1 MMGIALS
8 MLGIGKRIMGWLSEG
23 VRWLFKAWYRI
34 AIAVLLMLGAY
45 LLLANISLR
54 NQVKHW
60 QTRYTVEATAHITTK
75 VDYANA
81 QQVAADINKRQVARI
96 ESEYAAIA
104 EKSEKSYE
112 KRLAGNRASL
122 AKFLRSKTAKGAPEG
137 TGTGST
143 AEMPGEP
150 LQASE
155 TAIVPVADLE
165 TVADSYAQLDA
176 LIEWAEGI
184 GQVNT
189 APE

>member
-1 MMGIALS
+1 MLSFALS

-34 AIAVLLMLGAY
+34 AIAVLLMVGVY

-60 QTRYTVEATAHITTK
+60 KTRYTVEATAHITTR
-75 VDYANA
+75 VNYANA

-112 KRLAGNRASL
+112 KRLADNRATL
-122 AKFLRSKTAKGAPEG
+122 AKFLRSKAVKGASEG
-137 TGTGST
+137 TGTGNT
-143 AEMPGEP
+143 TEMPGEP
-150 LQASE
+150 LQTSE
-155 TAIVPVADLE
+155 TAIIPVTDLE
-165 TVADSYAQLDA
+165 TVADAYAQLDA

-184 GQVNT
+184 GAVDTSQ
-189 APE
+189 

>member
-8 MLGIGKRIMGWLSEG
+8 MLGIGKRIMSWLADA

-34 AIAVLLMLGAY
+34 AIAVLLMLGIY

-60 QTRYTVEATAHITTK
+60 KNRYTVEATAHITTK

-112 KRLAGNRASL
+112 KRLADNRATL
-122 AKFLRSKTAKGAPEG
+122 AKFLRSKAAKGASEG

-143 AEMPGEP
+143 TEMPGEP
-150 LQASE
+150 LQATE
-155 TAIVPVADLE
+155 TAIIPVTDLE
-165 TVADSYAQLDA
+165 TVADAYAQLDA

-184 GQVNT
+184 GEVNT